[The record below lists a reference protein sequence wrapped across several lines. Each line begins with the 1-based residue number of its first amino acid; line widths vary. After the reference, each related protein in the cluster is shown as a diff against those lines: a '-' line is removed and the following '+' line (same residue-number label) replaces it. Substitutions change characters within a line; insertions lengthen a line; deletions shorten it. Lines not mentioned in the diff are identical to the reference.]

1 MTGLIW
7 KDILVMRKTVRFYV
21 IFLLCYFGLSVLGA
35 FQVDFVITF
44 STIVIM
50 VLPISCFSF
59 DEAARWE
66 RFARTLPLTPRT
78 IVGARYLFALLVLLA
93 VAAVSSVCAVL
104 AGLLGAEDTPLVENI
119 AALLGSLGSGVLII
133 DVMFPLCY
141 KLGPERARPY
151 LFALCLIPFAGVF
164 LLLKFGK
171 DLGLSLEF
179 LNRMPELN
187 ALGLIGLFPLAA
199 LAGLGASFLLSS
211 RILERKEF

>member
-1 MTGLIW
+1 MP
-7 KDILVMRKTVRFYV
+7 
-21 IFLLCYFGLSVLGA
+21 LSRRCRIRCLRRRR
-35 FQVDFVITF
+35 IRCPRCCH
-44 STIVIM
+44 IRN
-50 VLPISCFSF
+50 LP
-59 DEAARWE
+59 
-66 RFARTLPLTPRT
+66 
-78 IVGARYLFALLVLLA
+78 
-93 VAAVSSVCAVL
+93 
-104 AGLLGAEDTPLVENI
+104 GLLP
-119 AALLGSLGSGVLII
+119 AAAAGRELKAPE
-133 DVMFPLCY
+133 FRAR
-141 KLGPERARPY
+141 PERARPY